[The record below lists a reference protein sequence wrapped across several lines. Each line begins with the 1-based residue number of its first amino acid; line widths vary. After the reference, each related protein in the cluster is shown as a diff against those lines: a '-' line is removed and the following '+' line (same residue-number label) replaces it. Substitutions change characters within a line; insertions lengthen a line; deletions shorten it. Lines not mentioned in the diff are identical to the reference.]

1 MGNRCV
7 FGVFTC
13 GGNCG
18 EGGGGQ
24 VRGGA
29 TVVRGGEGGTGAE
42 AVYRGS
48 PSG

>member
-1 MGNRCV
+1 MGCLLV
-7 FGVFTC
+7 
-13 GGNCG
+13 GGIAVR
-18 EGGGGQ
+18 GGGGQ